1 MREVRIR
8 KNGEKVQTAEEN
20 VHLLKVLQGFITLQ
34 RLLPLMSIIM
44 LFQKLHCETFP
55 FSDVN
60 FMWHAKRWEGFF
72 KLNAT
77 PVCSWVFFF
86 KSSIFAKLDA
96 GL

>member
-1 MREVRIR
+1 
-8 KNGEKVQTAEEN
+8 
-20 VHLLKVLQGFITLQ
+20 
-34 RLLPLMSIIM
+34 M

-60 FMWHAKRWEGFF
+60 FMWHTKRWEGFF